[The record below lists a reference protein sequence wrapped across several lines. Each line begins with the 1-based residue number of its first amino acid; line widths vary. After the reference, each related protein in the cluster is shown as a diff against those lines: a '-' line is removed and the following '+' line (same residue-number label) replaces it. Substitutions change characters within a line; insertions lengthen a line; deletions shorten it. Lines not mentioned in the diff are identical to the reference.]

1 MERTAFSSEDLD
13 LKREPLEP
21 LESFVDDRRK
31 LLETLLSV
39 VTESDMNEIKPDNL
53 KVSQETRI

>member
-1 MERTAFSSEDLD
+1 MEKTGFSSEDLD

-21 LESFVDDRRK
+21 LESFVEDRRK
-31 LLETLLSV
+31 LLETLLSL

-53 KVSQETRI
+53 KVSQEARI